1 MKNYVKYTWVGNR
14 ISTQNMAKLYHLKN
28 ATKKPIT
35 ALVAEAITEYLTKRE
50 VKSCTLL
57 D

>member
-14 ISTQNMAKLYHLKN
+14 ITAGDMVKLYHLKT

-35 ALVAEAITEYLTKRE
+35 ALVAEAITEYLSKRE
-50 VKSCTLL
+50 VKPYTLL